1 MNDLR
6 TSITR
11 RARKRIGQHARRL
24 SAVALLVAAAGL
36 TGGCFDAPKIEDRW
50 TRIDLLSSNITPNQ
64 SVTPGV
70 PDSIT
75 MSTAV
80 YYRSILTG
88 FAVAELRASG
98 TLANPSVTLDPNAPR
113 VQMAQSIDAI
123 LLNSVSV
130 GRATRA
136 VTGWDHLIQHIDFG
150 FSAVPPASMDT
161 TMAPN
166 GTATGLFLLCYLGSG
181 RRVERRGQSDTIIVT
196 PFNSSQYQ
204 ILPVGMKLTVPVT
217 P

>member
-1 MNDLR
+1 VNIVR
-6 TSITR
+6 TSMTR
-11 RARKRIGQHARRL
+11 RARTRIGRHARRL
-24 SAVALLVAAAGL
+24 SAVALVVAVAGL
-36 TGGCFDAPKIEDRW
+36 AGGCFDKPPIEDRW
-50 TRIDLLSSNITPNQ
+50 TRIDLLGSSLTPNQ
-64 SVTPGV
+64 TLTPGV
-70 PDSIT
+70 PDSIS

-98 TLANPSVTLDPNAPR
+98 TLSNPAVTLDPHAPR
-113 VQMAQSIDAI
+113 VPMAQSIDAI

-150 FSAVPPASMDT
+150 FSAVPPAAMDT
-161 TMAPN
+161 TVAPG

-181 RRVERRGQSDTIIVT
+181 QRVERRGQSDTIIVT

-204 ILPVGMKLTVPVT
+204 ILPVGMKLTVPVA